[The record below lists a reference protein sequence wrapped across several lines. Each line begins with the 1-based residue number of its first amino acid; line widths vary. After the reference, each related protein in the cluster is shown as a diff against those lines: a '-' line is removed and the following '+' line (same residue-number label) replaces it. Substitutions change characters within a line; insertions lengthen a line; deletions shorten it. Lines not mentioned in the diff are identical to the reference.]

1 MPSTEREEAGMSTE
15 PIERT
20 LDEQKQAA
28 AEMAVE
34 ECVSDGMLVGLG
46 TGSTAACAVRSIG
59 ERLGDGRLRGVRG
72 VATSRQ
78 TEELAAQAGVPLEED
93 GEPDVVIDGADEIS
107 PSLDLIKGLGGALLR
122 EKIIADSARQQPAL
136 IIVADDSK
144 LVDALGDGPLPVEV
158 EPFGWRATLRALQSL
173 GCEATPRTG
182 EDERPLHTD
191 GGHLTMDCRFGHI
204 TDPASLDAR
213 IKRIPGAIDTGLFVG
228 MTRAVYVADRSSLR
242 ILTPIHSP

>member
-1 MPSTEREEAGMSTE
+1 MSTE

-173 GCEATPRTG
+173 GCEAVPRADNG
-182 EDERPLHTD
+182 QHLCTD
-191 GGHLTMDCRFGHI
+191 GGHLTMDCRFESI